1 LAQLVAHPTCN
12 RKVAGSSPAAGSS
25 PYAESVPESRPSG
38 SFPIIGLLAAGAAGL
53 VWLLVGGLVA
63 TGLPSPEPQVAD
75 SSTEPSTPS
84 VVFDPLA
91 RQPFSHV
98 PSQRVR
104 TCEMFS
110 PLFDQDQFVLRGE
123 VLMRGESDVL
133 WAVGEGDWVAP
144 ASVQKLF
151 TAAAAWRV
159 LGPDHRLVTSVWAN
173 STGEAWLVGGGDPTI
188 TRSPGNNY
196 YGAQHTLTELA
207 QKTVSGIGEKGLPP
221 IQVLHLDSSR
231 YDAFEQWDESWR
243 KGSWSLGYVAPVT
256 AVQVDGDRDN
266 PALRLGK
273 RSTDPESRA
282 HGWFVDA
289 VNSSQPAATVA
300 RGIRSVPVDTI
311 EVARVESAP
320 VRELVSIMLRDS
332 DNTLAEVLAR
342 EVALA
347 QGTTDFTEA
356 IREGV
361 GWAAEDWPDMYFR
374 DGSGLSPLNQL
385 SARAITTLLSD
396 IATDSELSA
405 LRDALPVSAETGSL
419 QRRFQTA
426 GSLAAG
432 AASAKTGSIEGVRSL
447 AGYLNASDG
456 AELTFSL
463 NLSGAGVSD
472 AERSEIDQLVEGLY
486 LCGENLAHWGLQAD
500 STSE

>member
-25 PYAESVPESRPSG
+25 PYAESVPESRPSEK
-38 SFPIIGLLAAGAAGL
+38 SLVTGLLAAGATGL

-63 TGLPSPEPQVAD
+63 IVVLTPEPQVAD
-75 SSTEPSTPS
+75 LYTEPSAPS
-84 VVFDPLA
+84 VVSDPQA
-91 RQPFSHV
+91 RQLFSPV
-98 PSQRVR
+98 PAQRVR
-104 TCEMFS
+104 TCEVSS

-123 VLMRGESDVL
+123 VLTSGESDVL
-133 WAVGEGDWVAP
+133 WAFGDADWVAP

-173 STGEAWLVGGGDPTI
+173 SSGEAWLVGGGDPTI

-196 YGAQHTLTELA
+196 YGAQHTLVELA
-207 QKTVSGIGEKGLPP
+207 QKTVSGMSEKGLPP
-221 IQVLHLDSSR
+221 IQVLHLDASR

-273 RSTDPESRA
+273 RSTDPEARA

-289 VNSSQPAATVA
+289 VNSALPGSVVA
-300 RGIRSVPVDTI
+300 RGVRSVRDDAI
-311 EVARVESAP
+311 EVDRVESAP
-320 VRELVSIMLRDS
+320 VSEMISIMLRDS

-347 QGTTDFTEA
+347 QGTTDFTQA

-361 GWAAEDWPDMYFR
+361 GWATEDWPDMYFR
-374 DGSGLSPLNQL
+374 DGSGLSSLNQL
-385 SARAITTLLSD
+385 SARAITTLLRD
-396 IATDSELSA
+396 IATDSELNA

-419 QRRFQTA
+419 QRRFQSA

-432 AASAKTGSIEGVRSL
+432 AVSAKTGSIEGVRSL
-447 AGYLNASDG
+447 AGYLDASDG
-456 AELTFSL
+456 EELTFSL

-472 AERSEIDQLVEGLY
+472 ANRSEIDQLVEGLY
-486 LCGENLAHWGLQAD
+486 LCGENLAHWGIQAD